1 MSGSL
6 SALFQL
12 TWNIPVPGVCT
23 CVFNVD
29 ASVHIYLHICAP
41 DTMRRFCCEGG
52 LELNL
57 ADGSNHTIR
66 ENEYFF

>member
-1 MSGSL
+1 MPL
-6 SALFQL
+6 Y
-12 TWNIPVPGVCT
+12 
-23 CVFNVD
+23 
-29 ASVHIYLHICAP
+29 IYLHICAP